1 MWQGWQNIW
10 QPMYGKMRVSKLSE
24 LMVWSIDFEK
34 SKYSIQDLYLKISK
48 QRLAIAF
55 IHSNYTVKIYN
66 EKDDVPK

>member
-1 MWQGWQNIW
+1 
-10 QPMYGKMRVSKLSE
+10 
-24 LMVWSIDFEK
+24 MVWSIDFEK